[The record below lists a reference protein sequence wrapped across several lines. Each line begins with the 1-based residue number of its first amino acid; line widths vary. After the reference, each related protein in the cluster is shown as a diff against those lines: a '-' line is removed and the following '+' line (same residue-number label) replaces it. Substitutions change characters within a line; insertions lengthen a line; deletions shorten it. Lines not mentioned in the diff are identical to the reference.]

1 MSIWSGLFIAA
12 LLLSLNAFFVAAEFS
27 LVAVNRASV
36 EAEAENG
43 YSRARRVRKLLQNLI
58 VYLSGAQ
65 FGITLSALSLGF
77 VAEPTVAK
85 ILTGGDDHSGL
96 SVFLAVAVA
105 TSLHLVIGEQI
116 PKYIALAAPRK
127 ITFILAPL
135 IQIYGKLFYPVVAFL
150 NYFANRVVNRLGI
163 EPKSELS
170 ASHTLG
176 ELEHLIETSGDEGVL
191 DLEEVTL
198 LRRSIRFTGKT
209 VADVL
214 VPRVEVCA
222 LQREDSV
229 EKLID
234 LSVKTGFSRFPVFG
248 IDLDDIKGVVHIKSL
263 YKFPMKT
270 RLALSVEELMTPVL
284 TVPETRD
291 LDDVLDDM
299 RQNRNQL
306 LVVADEHGGTA
317 GIVSI
322 EDVLEEI
329 VGEIEDEFSRN
340 RDAQIIHQNDGKV
353 LVDAGITTEAVEDLL
368 GRSIDTTEV
377 DTVGGYVY
385 QVLGRIPQAGDI
397 VETDDLYIE
406 VVSMMGRRLRKL
418 RIHRI
423 DSGITGA
430 TR

>member
-36 EAEAENG
+36 EAEADNG
-43 YSRARRVRKLLQNLI
+43 SSHARRVRKLLQNLI

-77 VAEPTVAK
+77 VAEPTVTK

-116 PKYIALAAPRK
+116 PKYLALAAPRK
-127 ITFILAPL
+127 ITFLLAPF

-150 NYFANRVVNRLGI
+150 NYCANRVVNRLGI
-163 EPKSELS
+163 EPKNELS
-170 ASHTLG
+170 ASRTLG

-191 DLEEVTL
+191 DSEEVNL

-214 VPRVEVCA
+214 VPRVEVRA
-222 LQREDSV
+222 LQKQDSA

-248 IDLDDIKGVVHIKSL
+248 IDLDDIKGCLL
-263 YKFPMKT
+263 YTSP
-270 RLALSVEELMTPVL
+270 SP
-284 TVPETRD
+284 RD
-291 LDDVLDDM
+291 
-299 RQNRNQL
+299 
-306 LVVADEHGGTA
+306 
-317 GIVSI
+317 S
-322 EDVLEEI
+322 
-329 VGEIEDEFSRN
+329 
-340 RDAQIIHQNDGKV
+340 
-353 LVDAGITTEAVEDLL
+353 
-368 GRSIDTTEV
+368 
-377 DTVGGYVY
+377 
-385 QVLGRIPQAGDI
+385 
-397 VETDDLYIE
+397 
-406 VVSMMGRRLRKL
+406 
-418 RIHRI
+418 
-423 DSGITGA
+423 
-430 TR
+430 

>member
-85 ILTGGDDHSGL
+85 ILTGGDDNSGL

-116 PKYIALAAPRK
+116 PKYLALAAPRK

-191 DLEEVTL
+191 DSEEVNL

-209 VADVL
+209 VVDVL
-214 VPRVEVCA
+214 VPRLEVCA
-222 LQREDSV
+222 IQKQDSAK
-229 EKLID
+229 KLID

-263 YKFPMKT
+263 YKFPIET
-270 RLALSVEELMTPVL
+270 RLALLVEELMTPVL

-329 VGEIEDEFSRN
+329 VGEIGDEYDHIEVKTRAEGLGST
-340 RDAQIIHQNDGKV
+340 IISGRLNLYEVEESTGLKV
-353 LVDAGITTEAVEDLL
+353 PEGPYETIAGYVLFRL
-368 GRSIDTTEV
+368 GHLPEPSEIIEV
-377 DTVGGYVY
+377 DSWK
-385 QVLGRIPQAGDI
+385 
-397 VETDDLYIE
+397 IE
-406 VVSMMGRRLRKL
+406 VVAVEGLRVANL
-418 RIHRI
+418 RIVSPNSSR
-423 DSGITGA
+423 
-430 TR
+430 TRSN

>member
-163 EPKSELS
+163 EPKSELLS
-170 ASHTLG
+170 
-176 ELEHLIETSGDEGVL
+176 LI
-191 DLEEVTL
+191 
-198 LRRSIRFTGKT
+198 
-209 VADVL
+209 
-214 VPRVEVCA
+214 
-222 LQREDSV
+222 
-229 EKLID
+229 
-234 LSVKTGFSRFPVFG
+234 
-248 IDLDDIKGVVHIKSL
+248 HI
-263 YKFPMKT
+263 
-270 RLALSVEELMTPVL
+270 
-284 TVPETRD
+284 
-291 LDDVLDDM
+291 
-299 RQNRNQL
+299 
-306 LVVADEHGGTA
+306 
-317 GIVSI
+317 
-322 EDVLEEI
+322 
-329 VGEIEDEFSRN
+329 
-340 RDAQIIHQNDGKV
+340 
-353 LVDAGITTEAVEDLL
+353 
-368 GRSIDTTEV
+368 
-377 DTVGGYVY
+377 
-385 QVLGRIPQAGDI
+385 
-397 VETDDLYIE
+397 
-406 VVSMMGRRLRKL
+406 
-418 RIHRI
+418 
-423 DSGITGA
+423 
-430 TR
+430 